1 MGDDRNTPEEHTMRT
16 NALGLLAIALT
27 TLGLSAVA
35 VADDADV
42 LREASDRAE
51 IEALMWRYT
60 RALDTGDAEAYAA
73 TYTED
78 GQFGTG
84 PNATKG
90 REALKAMVGGTGAA
104 PAGGAPRPQ
113 LFHTTANHYI
123 EFIDADHARIHAYYI
138 TAAGGTGAAG
148 AGGEQTGPRVVAVG
162 RSIDTLVR
170 TSEGWRIQ
178 IRDVQPQ
185 D

>member
-1 MGDDRNTPEEHTMRT
+1 MRT

-27 TLGLSAVA
+27 TFGFASVA
-35 VADDADV
+35 AADDADV
-42 LREASDRAE
+42 LREARDRAE

-60 RALDTGDAEAYAA
+60 RALDTGDGEAYAA

-90 REALKAMVGGTGAA
+90 REALKALAGGTGGAN
-104 PAGGAPRPQ
+104 AGGAPRPQ
-113 LFHTTANHYI
+113 LYHATANHYI

-138 TAAGGTGAAG
+138 TAAGAPPAAA

>member
-1 MGDDRNTPEEHTMRT
+1 MRT
-16 NALGLLAIALT
+16 NALGLLAVALT
-27 TLGLSAVA
+27 TLGLASVA
-35 VADDADV
+35 SADDADV
-42 LREASDRAE
+42 LREARDRAE

-60 RALDTGDAEAYAA
+60 RALDTGDGEAYAA

-90 REALKAMVGGTGAA
+90 REALKALAGGTGAA

-113 LFHTTANHYI
+113 LYHATANHYI

-138 TAAGGTGAAG
+138 TAAGAPPAAAG

>member
-1 MGDDRNTPEEHTMRT
+1 MRT
-16 NALGLLAIALT
+16 NALGLLAITLT
-27 TLGLSAVA
+27 ALGLASCAA
-35 VADDADV
+35 PEDANV
-42 LREASDRAE
+42 LREARDRAE
-51 IEALMWRYT
+51 IEALMWRYA
-60 RALDTGDAEAYAA
+60 RALDTGNGEAYAA

-90 REALKAMVGGTGAA
+90 REALKALAGGTGTAA
-104 PAGGAPRPQ
+104 PGSAPRPQ
-113 LFHTTANHYI
+113 LYHATANHYI

-138 TAAGGTGAAG
+138 TAASGIGTTGAGAAG
-148 AGGEQTGPRVVAVG
+148 GEPVLPRVAAVG
-162 RSIDTLVR
+162 RSVDTLVR

>member
-1 MGDDRNTPEEHTMRT
+1 MRT
-16 NALGLLAIALT
+16 KTLGLVVALT
-27 TLGLSAVA
+27 TLGLASVA
-35 VADDADV
+35 AADDADV
-42 LREASDRAE
+42 LREARDRAE
-51 IEALMWRYT
+51 IEALMWRYA
-60 RALDTGDAEAYAA
+60 RALDTGNAEAYAA

-84 PNATKG
+84 ANATKG

-113 LFHTTANHYI
+113 LYHMTANHYI

-138 TAAGGTGAAG
+138 TAAGASGTGGAGG
-148 AGGEQTGPRVVAVG
+148 AGGEQTAPRVVAVG

-170 TSEGWRIQ
+170 TSDGWRIQ

-185 D
+185 N

>member
-1 MGDDRNTPEEHTMRT
+1 MRT
-16 NALGLLAIALT
+16 NALGLAAIALAS
-27 TLGLSAVA
+27 LGLAGVA
-35 VADDADV
+35 SADDADV
-42 LREASDRAE
+42 LREARDRAE

-60 RALDTGDAEAYAA
+60 RALDTGDGEAYAA

-84 PNATKG
+84 PNAPKG
-90 REALKAMVGGTGAA
+90 REALKALAGGTGATA
-104 PAGGAPRPQ
+104 AGGAPRPQ
-113 LFHTTANHYI
+113 LYHMTANHFI

-138 TAAGGTGAAG
+138 TTAGAPAAAAG

-185 D
+185 N